1 MEKNSNQSLANK
13 IFRLKDHKTDVKTE
27 IMAGITTFMTMS
39 YILAVN
45 PQILGDAGM
54 DKGAVFTATIIS
66 SIIAILIMA
75 FYANLPF
82 ALAPVSYTHL
92 TLPTILLV

>member
-1 MEKNSNQSLANK
+1 MEKNSNESLAEK
-13 IFRLKDHKTDVKTE
+13 IFRLKEKKTNVKTE

-54 DKGAVFTATIIS
+54 DKEQ
-66 SIIAILIMA
+66 
-75 FYANLPF
+75 Y
-82 ALAPVSYTHL
+82 
-92 TLPTILLV
+92 LLQQ

>member
-1 MEKNSNQSLANK
+1 MEKVSFFEK
-13 IFRLKDHKTDVKTE
+13 TFKLKKHGTNIKTE

-45 PQILGDAGM
+45 PQILSESGM
-54 DKGAVFTATIIS
+54 DYGAVFSATILA
-66 SIIAILIMA
+66 SIIAMLLMG

-82 ALAPVSYTHL
+82 GLSAGMGLMLSSPIQSL
-92 TLPTILLV
+92 

>member
-1 MEKNSNQSLANK
+1 MEKNSNESLAEKLFKLKENK
-13 IFRLKDHKTDVKTE
+13 TSVKTE

-54 DKGAVFTATIIS
+54 DKGAVFTATIIA
-66 SIIAILIMA
+66 SIIAILIMGL
-75 FYANLPF
+75 YANLPF
-82 ALAPVSYTHL
+82 AL
-92 TLPTILLV
+92 